1 MAQRPIL
8 RAGIAEGNIAELDL
22 VLSVGAL
29 LGRERAL
36 IHLVRRIEEGEE
48 LLQKRRVAAHV
59 AAVDDELREM
69 PGKGGERG
77 DILHNAARA
86 ERARER
92 LQAYEKVRCHG
103 EQHREQSA
111 HDHQHTAAAPRE
123 LCERAVRTERR
134 IGRSIALADVLL
146 VIHAD
151 VARAVAVA
159 DRHDRKE
166 VEKPVAEARERC
178 ELCREHRGAVHAQR
192 RQHRE
197 QSKQQQA
204 AEQKQRMVQHRPRP
218 GAFRHALREER
229 HGEGDNAQNT
239 KNGHR
244 QLRLHIEHA
253 PQTVAGP
260 FFVLEDLGEIVVRF
274 GIVQPGEIHV
284 QQLVGVDLLVDIEAV
299 VVQNRLPALERG
311 GDERQQR
318 RRGHGGNGE
327 HREPV
332 RVPRARQ
339 LADDLRG
346 KPDQHIRRER
356 FERGVKPV
364 DRVQR
369 GPFGIKELR
378 RAAVQP
384 PRLARGYFFLILFHR
399 FRPPPGNTCSAL
411 QRARRIFRRARAAP
425 RGCPARR

>member
-1 MAQRPIL
+1 
-8 RAGIAEGNIAELDL
+8 
-22 VLSVGAL
+22 
-29 LGRERAL
+29 
-36 IHLVRRIEEGEE
+36 
-48 LLQKRRVAAHV
+48 
-59 AAVDDELREM
+59 
-69 PGKGGERG
+69 
-77 DILHNAARA
+77 
-86 ERARER
+86 
-92 LQAYEKVRCHG
+92 
-103 EQHREQSA
+103 
-111 HDHQHTAAAPRE
+111 
-123 LCERAVRTERR
+123 
-134 IGRSIALADVLL
+134 
-146 VIHAD
+146 
-151 VARAVAVA
+151 
-159 DRHDRKE
+159 
-166 VEKPVAEARERC
+166 
-178 ELCREHRGAVHAQR
+178 
-192 RQHRE
+192 
-197 QSKQQQA
+197 
-204 AEQKQRMVQHRPRP
+204 MVQHRPRP

-318 RRGHGGNGE
+318 RRGDGGNGE

-384 PRLARGYFFLILFHR
+384 PRLARGYFFLILIHR

-411 QRARRIFRRARAAP
+411 QRARRIFRLARAAP

>member
-1 MAQRPIL
+1 MA
-8 RAGIAEGNIAELDL
+8 
-22 VLSVGAL
+22 
-29 LGRERAL
+29 
-36 IHLVRRIEEGEE
+36 
-48 LLQKRRVAAHV
+48 
-59 AAVDDELREM
+59 
-69 PGKGGERG
+69 GKGSERG

-92 LQAYEKVRCHG
+92 LAADEEVRHRG

-111 HDHQHTAAAPRE
+111 HDHQHAAAAPRE
-123 LCERAVRTERR
+123 LRERAVRTERR
-134 IGRSIALADVLL
+134 IGRSIALADILL

-151 VARAVAVA
+151 VARAVAVV

-166 VEKPVAEARERC
+166 VEKPVAEPRERR

-218 GAFRHALREER
+218 GALRHALREER

-239 KNGHR
+239 KNGLR

-260 FFVLEDLGEIVVRF
+260 VFVLEDLGEIVVRF

-284 QQLVGVDLLVDIEAV
+284 QQLVGVNLLVDIEAV

-318 RRGHGGNGE
+318 RRGGGGNSE

-332 RVPRARQ
+332 RIARARQ

-346 KPDQHIRRER
+346 KVDQHIRRER
-356 FERGVKPV
+356 FERGEKPV

-369 GPFGIKELR
+369 GPFRIKYLC
-378 RAAVQP
+378 RAAVQT
-384 PRLARGYFFLILFHR
+384 PRLARGQFLLILLFHLL
-399 FRPPPGNTCSAL
+399 RPPPGNTCSAL
-411 QRARRIFRRARAAP
+411 QRARHIFRRARAAP
-425 RGCPARR
+425 RGCPARQWRRRR